1 VGLDRGQARSY
12 SQCAALK
19 VFNNSCRINSN
30 GGLSLRAEAALRNQA
45 GATSLQIFRN
55 LIRS

>member
-1 VGLDRGQARSY
+1 MGLDRGQARSY

-45 GATSLQIFRN
+45 GATSLQIFAT
-55 LIRS
+55 